1 MDKWTSTD
9 HEHQTFS
16 TPSSLHF
23 LEVLL
28 QETEIAPGDN
38 IALLGLGAQWPSQR
52 LTLVESI

>member
-1 MDKWTSTD
+1 MDKWTSPD

-38 IALLGLGAQWPSQR
+38 IALLGLGAQWPSPPA
-52 LTLVESI
+52 VDSG